1 MPDIIPRGQF
11 QNVEWLTNNALSGYA
26 ASNQDLTGATYQ
38 YFGFVKQSGAWYIVR
53 FKIDVTNIVIYDY
66 AKGDSLTTYSANW
79 DGTGAYVGTLSFLSF
94 GLI

>member
-38 YFGFVKQSGAWYIVR
+38 YFGFVKQSGSWYIVR
-53 FKIDVTNIVIYDY
+53 FKIDVTNIVIYEY
-66 AKGDSLTTYSANW
+66 ARGNFLTTYSVNW
-79 DGTGAYVGTLSFLSF
+79 NGSGGYAGSLSFLSF